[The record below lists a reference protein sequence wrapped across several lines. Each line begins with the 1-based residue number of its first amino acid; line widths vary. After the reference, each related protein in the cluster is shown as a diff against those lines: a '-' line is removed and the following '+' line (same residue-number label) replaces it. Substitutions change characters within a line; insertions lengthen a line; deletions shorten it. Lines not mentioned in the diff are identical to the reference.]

1 MLQEVRLILLFDLV
15 LSYCSMAK
23 TNKKKQNQQQKISS
37 EYLYENNK
45 NTTDKPVL

>member
-23 TNKKKQNQQQKISS
+23 TNKKNKTNNKKKSS